1 MFIIK
6 LLLKIMV
13 LSSMLVVNTRG
24 NKKMNSLISAILQV
38 MLFSVIPFIWW
49 LCTARKKQPFLTWIG
64 LQKPIVLHK
73 GRYAMYIVL
82 SIFALFVPSFALIF
96 FYIDR
101 SLLAANQF
109 VGLGATAVIPAL
121 FYAIIQT
128 GLSEELLFRGFLLK
142 RVMKT
147 FGFQVGNVVQS
158 FVFGCVHGAMLW
170 SVLPLHVILLVVLT
184 TALAGY
190 VMGWVNE
197 RIAGGS
203 IIASWSIHSIVNF
216 IAACLYMFI
225 F

>member
-1 MFIIK
+1 M
-6 LLLKIMV
+6 
-13 LSSMLVVNTRG
+13 
-24 NKKMNSLISAILQV
+24 MNSLISAILQV
-38 MLFSVIPFIWW
+38 MLFSMIPFIWW

-64 LQKPIVLHK
+64 LQKPIIVHK

-82 SIFALFVPSFALIF
+82 SIFTMLIPSFALVF

-109 VGLGATAVIPAL
+109 AGLGAAAVIPAL

-142 RVMKT
+142 RLMKI
-147 FGFQVGNVVQS
+147 FDFKVANLLQS
-158 FVFGCVHGAMLW
+158 IVFGCVHGAMLW

-203 IIASWSIHSIVNF
+203 IVTSWSIHSIVNF
-216 IAACLYMFI
+216 IAACLVCLNFDLFAFLCCHLHNRAEKI
-225 F
+225 FS

>member
-1 MFIIK
+1 M
-6 LLLKIMV
+6 
-13 LSSMLVVNTRG
+13 
-24 NKKMNSLISAILQV
+24 MNSLISAILQV

-64 LQKPIVLHK
+64 LQKPIIVHK

-82 SIFALFVPSFALIF
+82 SIFTMLIPSFALVF

-109 VGLGATAVIPAL
+109 AGLGVAAVIPAL

-142 RVMKT
+142 RLMKI
-147 FGFQVGNVVQS
+147 FDFQVANLLQS
-158 FVFGCVHGAMLW
+158 IIFGCVHGAMLW

-203 IIASWSIHSIVNF
+203 IVTSWSIHSIVNF
-216 IAACLYMFI
+216 IAACLYMFK

>member
-1 MFIIK
+1 M
-6 LLLKIMV
+6 
-13 LSSMLVVNTRG
+13 
-24 NKKMNSLISAILQV
+24 MNSLISAILQV
-38 MLFSVIPFIWW
+38 MLFSMIPFIWW

-64 LQKPIVLHK
+64 LQKPIIVHK

-82 SIFALFVPSFALIF
+82 SIFTMLIPSFALVF

-109 VGLGATAVIPAL
+109 AGLGAAAVIPAL

-142 RVMKT
+142 RLMKI
-147 FGFQVGNVVQS
+147 FDFQVANLLQS
-158 FVFGCVHGAMLW
+158 IVFGCVHGAMLW
-170 SVLPLHVILLVVLT
+170 SVLTLHVILLVVLT

-190 VMGWVNE
+190 VMGWVSE

-203 IIASWSIHSIVNF
+203 IVTSWSIHSIVNF
-216 IAACLYMFI
+216 IAACLYMFK

>member
-1 MFIIK
+1 MALYSEKKTALFNVDRIAK
-6 LLLKIMV
+6 AYYCAQGKV
-13 LSSMLVVNTRG
+13 CYVHCTFYFHDVNTE
-24 NKKMNSLISAILQV
+24 
-38 MLFSVIPFIWW
+38 
-49 LCTARKKQPFLTWIG
+49 
-64 LQKPIVLHK
+64 
-73 GRYAMYIVL
+73 
-82 SIFALFVPSFALIF
+82 FALVF

-109 VGLGATAVIPAL
+109 AGLGAAAVIPAL

-142 RVMKT
+142 RLMKI
-147 FGFQVGNVVQS
+147 FDFQVANLLQS
-158 FVFGCVHGAMLW
+158 IVFGCVHGAMLW

-197 RIAGGS
+197 RIAGSS
-203 IIASWSIHSIVNF
+203 IVTSWSIHSIVNF
-216 IAACLYMFI
+216 IAACLYMFK

>member
-1 MFIIK
+1 MA
-6 LLLKIMV
+6 
-13 LSSMLVVNTRG
+13 LSSMLVVTGGG
-24 NKKMNSLISAILQV
+24 NKMMNSLISAILQV

-64 LQKPIVLHK
+64 LQKPIIVHK

-82 SIFALFVPSFALIF
+82 SIFTMLIPSFALVF

-109 VGLGATAVIPAL
+109 AGLGAAAVIPAL

-142 RVMKT
+142 RLMKI
-147 FGFQVGNVVQS
+147 FDFQGANLLQS
-158 FVFGCVHGAMLW
+158 IIFGCVHGAMLW

-203 IIASWSIHSIVNF
+203 IVTSWSIHSIVNF
-216 IAACLYMFI
+216 IAACLYMFK

>member
-1 MFIIK
+1 M
-6 LLLKIMV
+6 
-13 LSSMLVVNTRG
+13 
-24 NKKMNSLISAILQV
+24 MNSLISAILQV
-38 MLFSVIPFIWW
+38 MLFSMIPFIWW
-49 LCTARKKQPFLTWIG
+49 LCTARKKQPFLPWIG
-64 LQKPIVLHK
+64 LQKQIIVHK

-82 SIFALFVPSFALIF
+82 SIFTMLIPSFALVL

-109 VGLGATAVIPAL
+109 AGLGAAAVIPAL

-142 RVMKT
+142 RLMKI
-147 FGFQVGNVVQS
+147 FDFQVANLLQS
-158 FVFGCVHGAMLW
+158 IIFGCVHGAMLW
-170 SVLPLHVILLVVLT
+170 LVLPLHVILLVVLT

-203 IIASWSIHSIVNF
+203 IVTSWSIHSIVNF
-216 IAACLYMFI
+216 IAACLYMFK

>member
-1 MFIIK
+1 M
-6 LLLKIMV
+6 
-13 LSSMLVVNTRG
+13 
-24 NKKMNSLISAILQV
+24 MNSLISAILQV

-49 LCTARKKQPFLTWIG
+49 LCTARKKQPFITWIG
-64 LQKPIVLHK
+64 LQKPIIVHK

-82 SIFALFVPSFALIF
+82 SIFTMLIPSFALIF

-109 VGLGATAVIPAL
+109 AGLGAAAVIPAL
-121 FYAIIQT
+121 LYAIIQT

-142 RVMKT
+142 RLMKI
-147 FGFQVGNVVQS
+147 FDFQVANLLQS
-158 FVFGCVHGAMLW
+158 IVFGCVHGAMLW

-203 IIASWSIHSIVNF
+203 IVTSWSIHSIVNF
-216 IAACLYMFI
+216 IAACLYMFK

>member
-6 LLLKIMV
+6 FILKIMV
-13 LSSMLVVNTRG
+13 LSSMLVVTGGG
-24 NKKMNSLISAILQV
+24 NKMMNSLISAILQV
-38 MLFSVIPFIWW
+38 ILFSVIPFIWW
-49 LCTARKKQPFLTWIG
+49 LCTARKEQPFFIWLG
-64 LQKPIVLHK
+64 LQKPIVQHK
-73 GRYAMYIVL
+73 GRYAMFFVL
-82 SIFALFVPSFALIF
+82 SIVVLVAPSFVLIF
-96 FYIDR
+96 FSIDR
-101 SLLAANQF
+101 TLLAANQF
-109 VGLGATAVIPAL
+109 AGLGAAAVIPAL

-142 RVMKT
+142 RLMKI
-147 FGFQVGNVVQS
+147 FDFQVANLLQS
-158 FVFGCVHGAMLW
+158 IVFGCVHGAMLW

-203 IIASWSIHSIVNF
+203 IVTSWSIHSIVNF
-216 IAACLYMFI
+216 IAACLYMFK

>member
-1 MFIIK
+1 M
-6 LLLKIMV
+6 
-13 LSSMLVVNTRG
+13 
-24 NKKMNSLISAILQV
+24 MNSLISAILQV
-38 MLFSVIPFIWW
+38 MLFSMIPFIWW

-64 LQKPIVLHK
+64 LQKPIIVHK

-82 SIFALFVPSFALIF
+82 SIFTMLIPSFALVF

-109 VGLGATAVIPAL
+109 AGLGAAAVIPAL

-142 RVMKT
+142 RWMKI
-147 FGFQVGNVVQS
+147 FDFQGANLLQS
-158 FVFGCVHGAMLW
+158 IVFGCVHGAMLW

-203 IIASWSIHSIVNF
+203 IVTSWSIHSIVNF
-216 IAACLYMFI
+216 IAACLYMFK

>member
-1 MFIIK
+1 M
-6 LLLKIMV
+6 
-13 LSSMLVVNTRG
+13 
-24 NKKMNSLISAILQV
+24 MNSLISAILQV
-38 MLFSVIPFIWW
+38 MLFSMIPFIWW

-64 LQKPIVLHK
+64 LQKPIIVHK

-82 SIFALFVPSFALIF
+82 SIFTMLIPSFALVF

-109 VGLGATAVIPAL
+109 TGLGAAAVIPAL

-142 RVMKT
+142 RLMKI
-147 FGFQVGNVVQS
+147 FDFQVANLLQS
-158 FVFGCVHGAMLW
+158 IIFGCVHGAMLW

-203 IIASWSIHSIVNF
+203 IVTSWSIHSIVNF
-216 IAACLYMFI
+216 IAACLYMFK

>member
-1 MFIIK
+1 M
-6 LLLKIMV
+6 
-13 LSSMLVVNTRG
+13 
-24 NKKMNSLISAILQV
+24 MNSLISAILQV
-38 MLFSVIPFIWW
+38 MLFSMIPFIWW
-49 LCTARKKQPFLTWIG
+49 LCTARKKQPFLPWIG
-64 LQKPIVLHK
+64 LQKQIIVHK

-82 SIFALFVPSFALIF
+82 SIFTMLIPSFALVF
-96 FYIDR
+96 YYIDR

-109 VGLGATAVIPAL
+109 AGLGAAAVIPAL

-142 RVMKT
+142 RLMKI
-147 FGFQVGNVVQS
+147 FDFQVANLLQS
-158 FVFGCVHGAMLW
+158 IIFGCVHGAMLW

-203 IIASWSIHSIVNF
+203 IVTSWSIHSIVNF
-216 IAACLYMFI
+216 IAACLYMFK

>member
-1 MFIIK
+1 M
-6 LLLKIMV
+6 
-13 LSSMLVVNTRG
+13 
-24 NKKMNSLISAILQV
+24 MNSLISAILQV

-64 LQKPIVLHK
+64 LQKPIIVHK

-82 SIFALFVPSFALIF
+82 SIFTMLIPSFALVF

-109 VGLGATAVIPAL
+109 AGLGAAAVIPAF

-142 RVMKT
+142 RLMKI
-147 FGFQVGNVVQS
+147 FDFQVANLLQS
-158 FVFGCVHGAMLW
+158 IIFGCVHGAMLW

-203 IIASWSIHSIVNF
+203 IVTSWSIHSIVNF
-216 IAACLYMFI
+216 IAACLYMFK